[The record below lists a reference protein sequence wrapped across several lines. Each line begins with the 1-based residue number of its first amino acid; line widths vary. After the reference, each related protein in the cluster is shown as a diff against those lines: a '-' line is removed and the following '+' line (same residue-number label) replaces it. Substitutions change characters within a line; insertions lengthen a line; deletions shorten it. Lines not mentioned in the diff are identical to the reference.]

1 MRNSRGRRLFSFLGP
16 RGAGAIEYALLI
28 IGVML
33 LAAGGYKMLG
43 STVKK
48 KTDNSSTELDKG
60 GEQGGGASGANG
72 ESEAYDIGHSGGG
85 SEADLIDKEV
95 KFKRSL
101 GIAFLAAGLLAIG
114 YVVAKARN
122 TKKEADLQGPQGPE
136 V

>member
-1 MRNSRGRRLFSFLGP
+1 MFDGGGVDDCGVSSGIGGGGGGG
-16 RGAGAIEYALLI
+16 GA
-28 IGVML
+28 V
-33 LAAGGYKMLG
+33 
-43 STVKK
+43 
-48 KTDNSSTELDKG
+48 
-60 GEQGGGASGANG
+60 GGGASGANG